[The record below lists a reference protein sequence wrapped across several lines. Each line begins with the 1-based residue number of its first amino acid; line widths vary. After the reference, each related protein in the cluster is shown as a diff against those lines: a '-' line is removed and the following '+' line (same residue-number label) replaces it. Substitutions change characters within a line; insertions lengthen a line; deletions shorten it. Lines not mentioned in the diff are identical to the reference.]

1 MVALFQQ
8 KNQKISDLTAKE
20 YKIMTNYFRIIGY
33 CPEKDFSFIMDCY
46 SKFEK
51 KWQFSTELVKR
62 GLKIIEVS
70 DDEQFLEGNMPLL
83 ANPTNKFVLRA
94 YANGKPEYVTQT
106 IRGTECSAVKLGDKI
121 YIPNKSDVYNL

>member
-1 MVALFQQ
+1 
-8 KNQKISDLTAKE
+8 
-20 YKIMTNYFRIIGY
+20 MTNYFRITGY

-46 SKFEK
+46 GKLEK
-51 KWQFSTELVKR
+51 KWQFSAELVKR

-70 DDEQFLEGNMPLL
+70 DDEQFLEGNIPLL
-83 ANPTNKFVLRA
+83 VNPTDKFVLRA

-106 IRGTECSAVKLGDKI
+106 IRGIDCNVVKIDDKT